1 MSNGLV
7 LGQLLTFLLRN
18 KQKYDIMHLK
28 PVLLSV
34 AVASALAA
42 SAQKA
47 PEPYGPTPN
56 DRQKE
61 WFDREIIAFFH
72 YGINTYE
79 DFVNEGEGKAPTAIF
94 NPTAL
99 DCGQWIR
106 TLKEAGIPAGIITAK
121 HADGFCLWPSKYTDY
136 CVKNSPWK
144 DGKGDVVREFV
155 DACKEYGVKAGIYL
169 GPHDRHQHLH
179 PDYNTESYKNTMHRR
194 LKSS

>member
-7 LGQLLTFLLRN
+7 LGQLLTFILLRN
-18 KQKYDIMHLK
+18 KQKYNIMHLK

-106 TLKEAGIPAGIITAK
+106 TLKEAGIPAGI
-121 HADGFCLWPSKYTDY
+121 
-136 CVKNSPWK
+136 
-144 DGKGDVVREFV
+144 
-155 DACKEYGVKAGIYL
+155 
-169 GPHDRHQHLH
+169 
-179 PDYNTESYKNTMHRR
+179 
-194 LKSS
+194 